1 MRFYNSLT
9 RRTETFEPLDPA
21 CVRLY
26 TCGPTV
32 YNFAHIGN
40 FRAYVFEDILRRTI
54 EFAGWPVKQV
64 MNLTD
69 VDDKTIRGSREK
81 GIPLRDYTK
90 PYKEAFF
97 ADLKTLGVEPAE
109 VYPAATD
116 HIPEMIALIQRLFDK
131 GVAYQSDDKSVYFS
145 VAKFPEYGK
154 LAHLDREGMRSGV
167 RIANDEY
174 EKDAVGDFALWK
186 AWDEKD
192 GDVWWDSP
200 WGRGRPGWHIEC
212 SAMSMKY
219 LGESFDLHTGG
230 IDNLFPHHENEIAQ
244 AEAATGKPFVRT
256 WLHCAHLRVNGEKMS
271 KSLGNFFT
279 LRDLLDK
286 GYTGREIRYVL
297 LSAHYR
303 QPLNFTFDA
312 LAGARTALARI
323 DEFAARLRAA
333 GARDESEVQSPK
345 SEVQSPKSEVVA
357 KTPDSELRTPNSTPD
372 WAADALRAFSESIT
386 EDLGTPGALA
396 AVHGLV
402 SAGNRAFD
410 AAAPDA
416 ATATAVLAV
425 LRRCDRV
432 LNLLPAAGAA
442 EAAVPAEV
450 QALADQRAAVRAEK
464 NWAESDRLRAA
475 IAALG
480 WEVRD
485 SKAGQTL
492 RKAP

>member
-1 MRFYNSLT
+1 MNFYNSLS
-9 RRTETFEPLDPA
+9 RRMEAFEPMNPES
-21 CVRLY
+21 VGLY

-40 FRAYVFEDILRRTI
+40 FRAYTFEDILRRAL
-54 EFAGWPVKQV
+54 EFEGYRVKQV

-69 VDDKTIRGSREK
+69 VDDKTIRGALAGK
-81 GIPLRDYTK
+81 IPLRDYTK

-97 ADLKTLGVEPAE
+97 ADLKTLGIEPAE

-116 HIPEMIALIQRLFDK
+116 HIPEMIALIQKLFDK

-154 LAHLDREGMRSGV
+154 LAHLNREGMRSGV
-167 RIANDEY
+167 RISNDEY
-174 EKDAVGDFALWK
+174 EKDAVGDFAVWK

-219 LGESFDLHTGG
+219 LGETFDLHTGG

-271 KSLGNFFT
+271 KSAGNFFT
-279 LRDLLDK
+279 LRDLLEK
-286 GYTGREIRYVL
+286 GYTGREVRYVL
-297 LSAHYR
+297 LGGHYR

-312 LAGARTALARI
+312 LAAARTALARI
-323 DEFAARLRAA
+323 DEFVARLRRA
-333 GARDESEVQSPK
+333 GAADSATDTTAAPEWANK
-345 SEVQSPKSEVVA
+345 GLA
-357 KTPDSELRTPNSTPD
+357 AFAAAIADDLNTPP
-372 WAADALRAFSESIT
+372 
-386 EDLGTPGALA
+386 ALA
-396 AVHGLV
+396 AVHGIV
-402 SAGNRAFD
+402 SDGNRAFD
-410 AAAPDA
+410 AATPDA
-416 ATATAVLAV
+416 ATASAVLAV
-425 LRRCDRV
+425 LKRCDRV
-432 LNLLPAAGAA
+432 LNLLPAAAPAA
-442 EAAVPAEV
+442 EIPAEV
-450 QALADQRAAVRAEK
+450 QALVDERAAARAAK
-464 NWAESDRLRAA
+464 NWAESDRLRDA

-492 RKAP
+492 RPAAKG